1 MKKCKSIST
10 VTGEQC
16 CYEYLHDGWHSFS
29 EEEYDYLL
37 KKRNYD
43 VQSVMQ
49 GVTMNKEWKQQANI
63 AAAKVLGLDIY
74 DVTKRMVLIDGGV
87 KPYEFTIFDDSIEAK
102 AARDDVV
109 QALGEKYGINIIAND
124 NGTQWTYVTRKD
136 RATWLG
142 DDRTTAI
149 GYACIAVVGD

>member
-1 MKKCKSIST
+1 M
-10 VTGEQC
+10 TGEQC

-29 EEEYDYLL
+29 EAEYDYFL

-49 GVTMNKEWKQQANI
+49 GVTMNKEFKQQANI

-74 DVTKRMVLIDGGV
+74 EVTKRMVLIDGGV
-87 KPYEFTIFDDSIEAK
+87 KPYEFTIFGDSIEAK

-109 QALGEKYGINIIAND
+109 KALGEKHSIYIERYEGAWFPAGID
-124 NGTQWTYVTRKD
+124 YQGVGLEDYEE
-136 RATWLG
+136 
-142 DDRTTAI
+142 AI
-149 GYACIAVVGD
+149 GHACLAVVGGE